1 MRLRFTQ
8 RMQRPCATP
17 AKKAYLILT
26 LCAHFLGVLYV
37 KSPVFL
43 ILLIFLSSTV
53 TPLHAQ
59 PALTGDA
66 RENFR
71 NAILRM
77 QDKYK
82 DLNKLHLIMSIEV
95 SDSASAKPYLSEV
108 ADIKRDGN
116 NYLYKF
122 AGQEM
127 LMNDKYLLMVDR
139 TSKHIFCNERA
150 QGDEIGRLDDPFI
163 VNTDSLLQFYGEIVY
178 ASRTEG
184 ADHYRLYQ
192 KMGPVDQVDLFI
204 DSASGL
210 LKRIDYLF
218 DDRQYVKIDFKVFNM
233 NPSFG
238 AEVFSEGNYLTVS
251 KNTLVT
257 TEPFAG
263 YHISN
268 VADH

>member
-1 MRLRFTQ
+1 MRFSFTQ
-8 RMQRPCATP
+8 SSQRFYAKP
-17 AKKAYLILT
+17 AEKAYLLRA
-26 LCAHFLGVLYV
+26 LCAHFLSALCV
-37 KSPVFL
+37 KSPVFF

-53 TPLHAQ
+53 TLLPAQ

-66 RENFR
+66 REKFR

-82 DLNKLHLIMSIEV
+82 DLNKLHLVMSIEV

-108 ADIKRDGN
+108 ADIKRNGN

-139 TSKHIFCNERA
+139 TSRQIFCNERA
-150 QGDEIGRLDDPFI
+150 QGDEIGRFDDPFI

-178 ASRTEG
+178 AGRTG
-184 ADHYRLYQ
+184 SADHYRLHQ
-192 KMGPVDQVDLFI
+192 KTGPVDQVDLFI

-238 AEVFSEGNYLTVS
+238 AEVFSEGNYLTIS

-263 YHISN
+263 YRISN